1 MAPMSKQNPLP
12 FPGEESQS
20 TPADTVPASPST
32 GTGPNP
38 VPPPAHARPAGR
50 RPLWARLLGRLVEPW
65 LSLKIEPEDPGQYND
80 GRPVMYVLEDYG
92 LSNALI
98 LDKACRQ
105 AGLPSPLVPLAGDPT
120 GRKRAYLALSRRS
133 SSNSLIPEQRGAKT
147 HSDSLA
153 KVLQAHRVRDDLDV
167 HLVPVSI
174 FVGRAPDKQSGWFA
188 VLFSENWALVGLSLI
203 HI

>member
-12 FPGEESQS
+12 FPGEESPS

-38 VPPPAHARPAGR
+38 VPPPAHARSAGR

-98 LDKACRQ
+98 LD
-105 AGLPSPLVPLAGDPT
+105 
-120 GRKRAYLALSRRS
+120 
-133 SSNSLIPEQRGAKT
+133 
-147 HSDSLA
+147 
-153 KVLQAHRVRDDLDV
+153 
-167 HLVPVSI
+167 
-174 FVGRAPDKQSGWFA
+174 
-188 VLFSENWALVGLSLI
+188 LSLI

>member
-80 GRPVMYVLEDYG
+80 GRRTT
-92 LSNALI
+92 
-98 LDKACRQ
+98 ACPMR
-105 AGLPSPLVPLAGDPT
+105 
-120 GRKRAYLALSRRS
+120 
-133 SSNSLIPEQRGAKT
+133 
-147 HSDSLA
+147 
-153 KVLQAHRVRDDLDV
+153 
-167 HLVPVSI
+167 
-174 FVGRAPDKQSGWFA
+174 
-188 VLFSENWALVGLSLI
+188 
-203 HI
+203 